1 MLDPQEIPE
10 LRTRMRERAEQ
21 DRRILETL
29 QEEVRPLKNA
39 VRRISPRSATAM
51 SLVASDGGN
60 NKIQF
65 DPFLMQIVRV
75 VDSFGHQLCLDVVSP
90 TTDTDELSARQFGNA
105 GQPPTALGH
114 MMRALGVEKLY
125 KLSPAVPT
133 PRMQQ
138 DEQISPSWVLVYR
151 DLCEWAV
158 LHERICRTEFST
170 DTLMVRDGFL
180 RAKIFSGALFMEL
193 RRLLADG
200 IEQARR
206 ERKRKLYLVGVAKHS
221 KVLAR
226 YKLAMAIEEIM
237 AEPYPCFVRV
247 PRPLEAKAYVWPEY
261 ARGAEAEGE
270 EREAPK
276 FVAGVMYLVKFGAN
290 PRDPIWAVDVF
301 DPQAPDEAIIFGHL
315 LADSMDGFPV
325 PLYPR
330 CLQKA
335 HEHAALVDFDM
346 DILEEEVFRA
356 VRAVLPSHNADALDI
371 LRFNPDPSNQRYE

>member
-10 LRTRMRERAEQ
+10 LRARMRERAEE
-21 DRRILETL
+21 DRRILDTL
-29 QEEVRPLKNA
+29 REEVRPLKNA

-75 VDSFGHQLCLDVVSP
+75 VDSFGQQLCLDVVSP
-90 TTDTDELSARQFGNA
+90 TTDTDELSARQLGDT
-105 GQPPTALGH
+105 GRPRTALGH
-114 MMRALGVEKLY
+114 MMRALKVEKLY
-125 KLSPAVPT
+125 KLSPAIPT

-138 DEQISPSWVLVYR
+138 DEEISPSWVLVYR

-170 DTLMVRDGFL
+170 DTLMVRDGPL

-200 IEQARR
+200 IEHARL

-270 EREAPK
+270 QKEVPK

-315 LADSMDGFPV
+315 LADSMDGFPI

-356 VRAVLPSHNADALDI
+356 VRGVLPSHNADALDI

>member
-29 QEEVRPLKNA
+29 REEVRSLKSA
-39 VRRISPRSATAM
+39 VKRIAPRSATSL

-60 NKIQF
+60 NKIHF

-75 VDSFGHQLCLDVVSP
+75 VDSFGQQLCLDVVSP
-90 TTDTDELSARQFGNA
+90 TTDTDELSARQFDGKS
-105 GQPPTALGH
+105 QPQTALGH
-114 MMRALGVEKLY
+114 MMRALKVEQLY
-125 KLSPAVPT
+125 KLSPAIPA
-133 PRMQQ
+133 PRKQQ
-138 DEQISPSWVLVYR
+138 DGEISPSWVLVYR

-170 DTLMVRDGFL
+170 DTLMVRDHFL
-180 RAKIFSGALFMEL
+180 RAKIFSGTLFMEL
-193 RRLLADG
+193 RRLLAEG
-200 IEQARR
+200 IERARR

-226 YKLAMAIEEIM
+226 YKLAMAIEQIM

-247 PRPLEAKAYVWPEY
+247 PRELESKAYVWEEY
-261 ARGAEAEGE
+261 ARGAEAEGKGE
-270 EREAPK
+270 DPK
-276 FVAGVMYLVKFGAN
+276 FVAGVMYLVKFGSG
-290 PRDPIWAVDVF
+290 PRDPIWAIDIF
-301 DPQAPDEAIIFGHL
+301 DPQVADEAVIFGHL
-315 LADSMDGFPV
+315 LADSMDGFPI

-356 VRAVLPSHNADALDI
+356 VRGVLPAHNADALDI
-371 LRFNPDPSNQRYE
+371 LRLSPDPSNQRYE